1 MRLCDAAQGSLY
13 TFADGALYLVALHAS
28 PELVA
33 LRRQEGPFRPQPGTL
48 FYPLLTG
55 ERVVHFADVRE
66 SPAYRETPSVR
77 ERVDATSARSFLA
90 VALLSTTVEF
100 TDMRAIS
107 LGSVLDCS
115 GMASERSGCF

>member
-1 MRLCDAAQGSLY
+1 SLY
-13 TFADGALYLVALHAS
+13 TFADGALYLVAIHAS

-33 LRRQEGPFRPQPGTL
+33 LRRQEGPFRRKRGTL

-66 SPAYRETPSVR
+66 SPAYRDTPSVR

-107 LGSVLDCS
+107 LRSLLDRSEAVHEGS
-115 GMASERSGCF
+115 ECF